1 MASRYIAKQRER
13 RSFAGVPLHES
24 GLLAFFEMKRL
35 IESVPNFSEGRDI
48 AKVDAIV
55 AAMREVRGV
64 FLLDRES
71 DADHNRS
78 VITIAGEPEAVAEA
92 ALRGVGKA
100 AELIDLTKHTGAH
113 PRMGATDVV
122 PFIPIEGVQIED
134 CVALAKKVGREIW
147 DRYRIPVYFYEAA
160 AQRPERTNLENIRKG
175 QFEGLRDE
183 VPRNPDR
190 APDVGDPRLHPT
202 AGATVVGARKFLIAY
217 NINLNTPDLE
227 IAKKIGK
234 NIRFSNGGLRYVKAM
249 GVDLRAR
256 HLAQVSI
263 NLTDFEQTPMHRVF
277 EMVKREAERYGVS
290 IVGSEI
296 VGLIPKKAIELTAD
310 FYLQLENFSAAQ
322 VLENRIESSL
332 AGTPA
337 EGGGKLAALAQPF
350 LDAVAQPT
358 ATPGGGSVAAL
369 AGALGASLGQMV
381 AGLSRKKKSQA
392 IYVDQLTE
400 ALAHFQA
407 ASRALA
413 EAIDRD
419 AAAFDSV
426 MAAYKLPQGT
436 PDEQQK
442 REAAIETALQGAAS
456 VPLEVAHKAADIFER
471 LGQLEPM
478 SSPSMKSDIR
488 VARLMAAAAV
498 HGAIENVAIN
508 LESITDMMFK
518 SRMSLETAALANR
531 ISEATAGAAG

>member
-1 MASRYIAKQRER
+1 
-13 RSFAGVPLHES
+13 
-24 GLLAFFEMKRL
+24 MKRL
-35 IESVPNFSEGRDI
+35 VECVPNFSEGRDASKI
-48 AKVDAIV
+48 DAIV
-55 AAMREVRGV
+55 AAMREVPGV
-64 FLLDRES
+64 YLLDRES

-78 VITIAGEPEAVAEA
+78 VATIAGEPEAVAEA

-100 AELIDLTKHTGAH
+100 AELIDLTRHSGAH

-122 PFIPIEGVQIED
+122 PFIPVEGLTIED

-147 DRYRIPVYFYEAA
+147 ERYRIPVYFYEAA

-175 QFEGLRDE
+175 QFEGLLAE
-183 VPRNPDR
+183 VPKNPAR
-190 APDVGDPRLHPT
+190 APDIGDARLHPT

-217 NINLNTPDLE
+217 NINLNTSDIE

-263 NLTDFEQTPMHRVF
+263 NMTDFEQTPLHRVF
-277 EMVKREAERYGVS
+277 EMVKREAERYGVT

-296 VGLIPKKAIELTAD
+296 VGLIPKRAIELTAD
-310 FYLQLENFSAAQ
+310 FYLQLENFTPAQ
-322 VLENRIESSL
+322 VFENRIEASL
-332 AGTPA
+332 GGTIAP
-337 EGGGKLAALAQPF
+337 EGPGKFASLVQPF
-350 LDAVAQPT
+350 LEAVAEPT

-392 IYVDQLTE
+392 AHLDQLSQ
-400 ALAHFQA
+400 AVARFQA

-419 AAAFDSV
+419 SASFEQV
-426 MAAYKLPQGT
+426 MAAYKLPKET
-436 PDEQQK
+436 SEEERHRD
-442 REAAIETALQGAAS
+442 AAIQTALHGAAS
-456 VPLEVAHKAADIFER
+456 VPLEVARRAAEVFDR
-471 LGQLEPM
+471 LGQLEPIA
-478 SSPSMKSDIR
+478 SPSMYSDIR
-488 VARLMAAAAV
+488 VGRLMAAAAV
-498 HGAIENVAIN
+498 RGALENVAIN
-508 LESITDMMFK
+508 LESITDSAFA
-518 SRMSLETAALANR
+518 SRLRSESASLAARLTESPVNVGR
-531 ISEATAGAAG
+531 

>member
-1 MASRYIAKQRER
+1 
-13 RSFAGVPLHES
+13 
-24 GLLAFFEMKRL
+24 MKRL
-35 IESVPNFSEGRDI
+35 VECVPNFSEGRDT
-48 AKVDAIV
+48 AKIDAIV
-55 AAMREVRGV
+55 AAMREVPGIY
-64 FLLDRES
+64 LLDRES

-100 AELIDLTKHTGAH
+100 AELIDLTKHSGAH

-122 PFIPIEGVQIED
+122 PFIPVEGVTIED

-147 DRYRIPVYFYEAA
+147 ERHKIPVYFYEAA
-160 AQRPERTNLENIRKG
+160 AQRPERANLENIRKG
-175 QFEGLRDE
+175 QFEGLLVE
-183 VPRNPDR
+183 VSKNPER
-190 APDVGDPRLHPT
+190 APDIGDAHLHPS

-217 NINLNTPDLE
+217 NINLNTPDIE

-263 NLTDFEQTPMHRVF
+263 NMTDFEQTPLHRVF
-277 EMVKREAERYGVS
+277 EMVKREAERYGVA

-296 VGLIPKKAIELTAD
+296 VGLIPKRAIELTAD
-310 FYLQLENFSAAQ
+310 FYLQLENFSPAQ
-322 VLENRIESSL
+322 VFENRIEASL
-332 AGTPA
+332 GGTATPD
-337 EGGGKLAALAQPF
+337 GPGKFASLVQPF
-350 LDAVAQPT
+350 LDAVAEPT

-392 IYVDQLTE
+392 AHVDELSE
-400 ALAHFQA
+400 AVAEFHA

-419 AAAFDSV
+419 SASFEQV
-426 MAAYKLPQGT
+426 MAAYKLPKET
-436 PDEQQK
+436 SEQEMQ
-442 REAAIETALQGAAS
+442 RDAAIQQALHGAAN
-456 VPLEVAHKAADIFER
+456 VPLEVARKAAEVLDR
-471 LGQLEPM
+471 LGQLEPIA
-478 SSPSMKSDIR
+478 SPSMYSDIR
-488 VARLMAAAAV
+488 VGRLMAAAAV
-498 HGAIENVAIN
+498 RGALENVAIN
-508 LESITDMMFK
+508 LESITDSAFA
-518 SRMSLETAALANR
+518 SRLRSESVSLAARVAESPVNVGR
-531 ISEATAGAAG
+531 